1 MKNKVEEFLQYLTDV
16 KMVSSN
22 TVLAYQKDLDE
33 FALFLKEHNLSYLSL
48 TKEDVRT
55 YLKLLDQEK
64 FKNKSIA
71 RHLSVLRSFYRY
83 LEQKGAVENNVFEK
97 IHNPKLN
104 KPLPN
109 TLNYEETEK
118 LLYFDKLDTSWD
130 IECYLVLELLYSTGL
145 RVSELSDIK
154 IGDIY
159 KSDRRITVTGKG
171 QKGRTVYYGEFAQ
184 DALDKYLSI
193 RPSLLK
199 KENHDY
205 LLVNQRG
212 GKLSRSSIFKMI
224 EKKALSSGINHH
236 LSPHTLR
243 HTFATHLLA
252 NGADIKTVQELLGH
266 ENLGTTEIY
275 THLSNSYLQDEY
287 RHKMMRQ

>member
-22 TVLAYQKDLDE
+22 TVLAYQTDLDE

-71 RHLSVLRSFYRY
+71 RHLSALRSFYSY
-83 LEQKGAVENNVFEK
+83 LEQKGVVENNVFEK

-118 LLYFDKLDTSWD
+118 LLHFDKLDTSWD

-159 KSDRRITVTGKG
+159 KSDRRITVTGNV
-171 QKGRTVYYGEFAQ
+171 QKGRTVYYCEFAQ
-184 DALDKYLSI
+184 YALDKYLSI

-275 THLSNSYLQDEY
+275 THLSNSYLQEEY
-287 RHKMMRQ
+287 RNKMMRQ

>member
-22 TVLAYQKDLDE
+22 TVLAYQTDLDE

-71 RHLSVLRSFYRY
+71 RHLSALRSFYRY
-83 LEQKGAVENNVFEK
+83 LEQKGVVENNVFEK

-118 LLYFDKLDTSWD
+118 LLHFDKLDTSWD
-130 IECYLVLELLYSTGL
+130 IECHLVLELLYSTGL

-184 DALDKYLSI
+184 DDLDKYLSI

-275 THLSNSYLQDEY
+275 THLSNSYLQEEY
-287 RHKMMRQ
+287 RNKMMRK

>member
-22 TVLAYQKDLDE
+22 TVLAYQTDLDE

-71 RHLSVLRSFYRY
+71 RHLSALRSFYRY
-83 LEQKGAVENNVFEK
+83 LEQKGVVENNVFEK

-118 LLYFDKLDTSWD
+118 LLHFDKLDTSWD
-130 IECYLVLELLYSTGL
+130 IECHLVLELLYSTGL

-184 DALDKYLSI
+184 DTLDKYLSI

-275 THLSNSYLQDEY
+275 THLSNSYLQEEY
-287 RHKMMRQ
+287 RNKMMRK

>member
-22 TVLAYQKDLDE
+22 TVLAYQTDLDE

-71 RHLSVLRSFYRY
+71 RHLSALRSFYSY
-83 LEQKGAVENNVFEK
+83 LEQKGVVENNVFEK

-118 LLYFDKLDTSWD
+118 LLHFDKLDTSWD
-130 IECYLVLELLYSTGL
+130 IECHLVLELLYSTGL

-275 THLSNSYLQDEY
+275 THLSNSYLQEEY
-287 RHKMMRQ
+287 RNKMMRK

>member
-22 TVLAYQKDLDE
+22 TVLAYQTDLDE

-71 RHLSVLRSFYRY
+71 RHLSALRSFYRY
-83 LEQKGAVENNVFEK
+83 LEQKGVVENNVFEK

-118 LLYFDKLDTSWD
+118 LLHFDKLDTSWD
-130 IECYLVLELLYSTGL
+130 IECHLVLELLYSTGL
-145 RVSELSDIK
+145 RASELSDIK

-275 THLSNSYLQDEY
+275 THLSNSYLQEEY
-287 RHKMMRQ
+287 RNKMMRK

>member
-1 MKNKVEEFLQYLTDV
+1 MKNKVEEFLEYLTDV

-22 TVLAYQKDLDE
+22 TVLAYQTDLDE

-71 RHLSVLRSFYRY
+71 RHLSALRSFYRY
-83 LEQKGAVENNVFEK
+83 LEQKGVVENNVFEK

-118 LLYFDKLDTSWD
+118 LLHFDKLDTSWD
-130 IECYLVLELLYSTGL
+130 IECHLVLELLYSTGL

-275 THLSNSYLQDEY
+275 THLSNSYLQEEY
-287 RHKMMRQ
+287 RNKMMRK

>member
-22 TVLAYQKDLDE
+22 TVLAYQTDLDE

-71 RHLSVLRSFYRY
+71 RHLSALRSFYRY
-83 LEQKGAVENNVFEK
+83 LEQKGVVENNVFEK

-118 LLYFDKLDTSWD
+118 LLHFDKLDTSWD

-154 IGDIY
+154 LKDIN
-159 KSDRRITVTGKG
+159 SSERIIVVKGKG
-171 QKGRTVYYGEFAQ
+171 QKYRTVYYGEVAK
-184 DALDKYLSI
+184 DVLTKYLEV

-199 KENHDY
+199 KEKHDY
-205 LLVNQRG
+205 LLINQRG
-212 GKLSRSSIFKMI
+212 GKLSRSSIFKI
-224 EKKALSSGINHH
+224 LEKKAKLSGLNHH

-243 HTFATHLLA
+243 HTFATHLLS
-252 NGADIKTVQELLGH
+252 NGADIKTVQNLLGH

-275 THLSNSYLQDEY
+275 THLSNSYLQEEY

>member
-22 TVLAYQKDLDE
+22 TVLAYQTDLDE

-71 RHLSVLRSFYRY
+71 RHLSALRSFYRY
-83 LEQKGAVENNVFEK
+83 LEQKGVVENNVFEK

-118 LLYFDKLDTSWD
+118 LLHFDKFDTSWD
-130 IECYLVLELLYSTGL
+130 IECHLVLELLYSTGF

-275 THLSNSYLQDEY
+275 THLSNSYLQEEY
-287 RHKMMRQ
+287 RNKMMRQ

>member
-22 TVLAYQKDLDE
+22 TVLAYQTDLDE

-71 RHLSVLRSFYRY
+71 RHLSALRSFYRY
-83 LEQKGAVENNVFEK
+83 LEKKGVVENNVFEK

-118 LLYFDKLDTSWD
+118 LLHFDKLDTSWD
-130 IECYLVLELLYSTGL
+130 IECHLVLELLYSTGL

-193 RPSLLK
+193 RLSLLK

-275 THLSNSYLQDEY
+275 THLSNSYLQEEY
-287 RHKMMRQ
+287 RNKMMRK

>member
-71 RHLSVLRSFYRY
+71 RHLSALRSFNRY
-83 LEQKGAVENNVFEK
+83 LEQKGVVENNVFEK

-171 QKGRTVYYGEFAQ
+171 QKCRTVYYGEFAQ

>member
-22 TVLAYQKDLDE
+22 TVLAYQTDLDE

-71 RHLSVLRSFYRY
+71 RHLSALRSFYRY
-83 LEQKGAVENNVFEK
+83 LEQKGVVENNVFEK

-118 LLYFDKLDTSWD
+118 LLHFDKLDTSWD
-130 IECYLVLELLYSTGL
+130 IECHLVLELLYSTGL

-275 THLSNSYLQDEY
+275 THLSNSYLQEEY
-287 RHKMMRQ
+287 RNKMMRK

>member
-22 TVLAYQKDLDE
+22 TVLAYQTDLDE

-64 FKNKSIA
+64 FKNKSIS
-71 RHLSVLRSFYRY
+71 RHLSALRSFYSY
-83 LEQKGAVENNVFEK
+83 LEQKGVVENNVFEK

-118 LLYFDKLDTSWD
+118 LLHFDKLDTSWD

-275 THLSNSYLQDEY
+275 THLSNSYLQEEY
-287 RHKMMRQ
+287 RNKMMRQ

>member
-22 TVLAYQKDLDE
+22 TVLAYQTDLDE

-48 TKEDVRT
+48 TKEEVRT

-71 RHLSVLRSFYRY
+71 RHLSALRSFYRY
-83 LEQKGAVENNVFEK
+83 LEQKGVVENNVFEK

-118 LLYFDKLDTSWD
+118 LLHFDKLDTSWD
-130 IECYLVLELLYSTGL
+130 IECHLVLELLYSTGL
-145 RVSELSDIK
+145 RASELSDIK

-275 THLSNSYLQDEY
+275 THLSNSYLQEEY
-287 RHKMMRQ
+287 RNKMMRK

>member
-22 TVLAYQKDLDE
+22 TVLAYQTDLDE

-71 RHLSVLRSFYRY
+71 RHLSALRSFYRY
-83 LEQKGAVENNVFEK
+83 LEQKGVVENNVFEK

-118 LLYFDKLDTSWD
+118 LLHFDKLDTSWD
-130 IECYLVLELLYSTGL
+130 IECHLVLELLYSTGL

-154 IGDIY
+154 IGDI
-159 KSDRRITVTGKG
+159 SDRRITVTGKG

-275 THLSNSYLQDEY
+275 THLSNSYLQEEY
-287 RHKMMRQ
+287 RNKMMRK

>member
-22 TVLAYQKDLDE
+22 TVLAYQTDLDE

-71 RHLSVLRSFYRY
+71 RHLSALRSFYRY
-83 LEQKGAVENNVFEK
+83 LEKKGVVENNVFEK

-118 LLYFDKLDTSWD
+118 LLHFDKLDTSWD
-130 IECYLVLELLYSTGL
+130 IECHLVLELLYSTGL

-275 THLSNSYLQDEY
+275 THLSNSYLQEEY
-287 RHKMMRQ
+287 RNKMMRK

>member
-22 TVLAYQKDLDE
+22 TVLAYQTDLDE

-48 TKEDVRT
+48 TKEEVRT

-71 RHLSVLRSFYRY
+71 RHLSALRSFYRY
-83 LEQKGAVENNVFEK
+83 LEQKGVVENNVFEK

-118 LLYFDKLDTSWD
+118 LLHFDKLDTSWD
-130 IECYLVLELLYSTGL
+130 IECHLVLELLYSTGL

-275 THLSNSYLQDEY
+275 THLSNSYLQEEY
-287 RHKMMRQ
+287 RNKMMRK

>member
-22 TVLAYQKDLDE
+22 TVLAYQTDLDE

-71 RHLSVLRSFYRY
+71 RHLSALRSFYRY
-83 LEQKGAVENNVFEK
+83 LEQKGVVENNVFEK

-118 LLYFDKLDTSWD
+118 LLHFDKLDTSWD

-275 THLSNSYLQDEY
+275 THLSNSYFQEEY
-287 RHKMMRQ
+287 RNKMMRK

>member
-1 MKNKVEEFLQYLTDV
+1 MKNKVEEFLEYLTDV

-22 TVLAYQKDLDE
+22 TVLAYQTDLDE

-71 RHLSVLRSFYRY
+71 RHLSALRSFYRY
-83 LEQKGAVENNVFEK
+83 LEQKGVVENNVFEK

-118 LLYFDKLDTSWD
+118 LLHFDKLDTSWD
-130 IECYLVLELLYSTGL
+130 IECHLVLELLYSTGL

-212 GKLSRSSIFKMI
+212 GKLSRSSIFKMPQ
-224 EKKALSSGINHH
+224 K
-236 LSPHTLR
+236 
-243 HTFATHLLA
+243 
-252 NGADIKTVQELLGH
+252 D
-266 ENLGTTEIY
+266 
-275 THLSNSYLQDEY
+275 
-287 RHKMMRQ
+287 

>member
-48 TKEDVRT
+48 TKEEVRT

-71 RHLSVLRSFYRY
+71 RHLSALRSFYRY
-83 LEQKGAVENNVFEK
+83 LEQKGVVENNVFEK

-118 LLYFDKLDTSWD
+118 LLHFDKLDTSWD

-275 THLSNSYLQDEY
+275 THLSNSYLQEEY
-287 RHKMMRQ
+287 RNKMMRQ

>member
-22 TVLAYQKDLDE
+22 TVLAYQTDLDE

-71 RHLSVLRSFYRY
+71 RHLSALRSFYRY
-83 LEQKGAVENNVFEK
+83 LEQKGVVENNVFEK

-118 LLYFDKLDTSWD
+118 LLHFDKLDTSWD

-275 THLSNSYLQDEY
+275 THLSNSYLQEEY
-287 RHKMMRQ
+287 RNKMMRK

>member
-22 TVLAYQKDLDE
+22 TVLAYQTDLDE

-71 RHLSVLRSFYRY
+71 RHLSALRSFYRY
-83 LEQKGAVENNVFEK
+83 LEQKGVVENNVFEK

-118 LLYFDKLDTSWD
+118 LLHFDKLDTSWD
-130 IECYLVLELLYSTGL
+130 IECHLVLELLYSTGL

-199 KENHDY
+199 KENYDY

-275 THLSNSYLQDEY
+275 THLSNSYLQEEY
-287 RHKMMRQ
+287 RNKMMRK

>member
-22 TVLAYQKDLDE
+22 TVLAYQTDLDE

-71 RHLSVLRSFYRY
+71 RHLSALRSFYRY
-83 LEQKGAVENNVFEK
+83 LEQKGVVENNVFEQ

-118 LLYFDKLDTSWD
+118 LLHFDKLDTSWD
-130 IECYLVLELLYSTGL
+130 IECHLVLELLYSTGL

-275 THLSNSYLQDEY
+275 THLSNSYLQEEY
-287 RHKMMRQ
+287 RNKMMRK

>member
-22 TVLAYQKDLDE
+22 TVLAYQTDLNE

-71 RHLSVLRSFYRY
+71 RHLSALRSFYRY
-83 LEQKGAVENNVFEK
+83 LEKKGVVENNVFEK

-118 LLYFDKLDTSWD
+118 LLHFDKLDTSWD
-130 IECYLVLELLYSTGL
+130 IECHLVLELLYSTGL

-193 RPSLLK
+193 RPSLIK

-275 THLSNSYLQDEY
+275 THLSNSYLQEEY
-287 RHKMMRQ
+287 RNKMMRK

>member
-48 TKEDVRT
+48 TKEEVRT

-71 RHLSVLRSFYRY
+71 RHLSALRSFYRY

-130 IECYLVLELLYSTGL
+130 IECHLVLELLYSTGL

-275 THLSNSYLQDEY
+275 THLSNSYLQEEY
-287 RHKMMRQ
+287 RNKMMRK

>member
-71 RHLSVLRSFYRY
+71 RHLSALRSFYRY

-212 GKLSRSSIFKMI
+212 EKLSRSSIFKMI